1 MTSPFALRPYLDRP
15 SSIMTTDYTILA
27 EIKHLFQTRRLKSCL
42 AKCEE
47 ELATLGAVRSLH
59 DEFALFP
66 LTWPAL
72 PWAHAIRPRLLGL
85 DVRLLSAQY
94 AQPLA

>member
-1 MTSPFALRPYLDRP
+1 
-15 SSIMTTDYTILA
+15 MTTDYTILA

-66 LTWPAL
+66 TDVASTRLGTRYTSSSSWPRRTIA
-72 PWAHAIRPRLLGL
+72 
-85 DVRLLSAQY
+85 
-94 AQPLA
+94 